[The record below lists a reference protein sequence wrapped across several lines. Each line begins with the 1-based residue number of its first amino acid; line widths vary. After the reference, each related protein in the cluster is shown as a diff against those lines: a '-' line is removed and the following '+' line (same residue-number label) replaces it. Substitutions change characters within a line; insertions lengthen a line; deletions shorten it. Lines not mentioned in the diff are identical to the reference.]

1 MSEMNL
7 KATIKNF
14 EYRIER
20 IQNELSFDATL
31 KMNGLNQGKS
41 FDEKS

>member
-1 MSEMNL
+1 MSGSNL
-7 KATIKNF
+7 KQQSG
-14 EYRIER
+14 IER